1 MTYKYYTFNPNLNIT
16 ASSILVNEF
25 QSLLNDRFNVATDVF
40 TILEEPV
47 IGSGI
52 YENITVRIT
61 GAISSLT
68 GDKLSDDYKQILF
81 QQIDHN
87 SELGKKYFFD
97 NNWWLCI
104 YTEGLKALTAN
115 CVVRRCNNTFRWV
128 DENGNLYSE
137 YCCLEYKINRPKET
151 LGASDPISI
160 EGYTDAFLQLN
171 ANTKLIHGNQ
181 RFLVGPASNRI
192 CLKSFG
198 NGVRSYMNQSTID
211 DESGQLLMLSLGG
224 ATVDLD
230 TDDLV
235 NGIADGLKYKFSLS
249 VNPSSITGNAGTTIQ
264 LNPTLTLNGNSSNQP
279 LTYTSD
285 GSSVATVSAS
295 GLVTLVSSGS
305 CNIYTAMSNNSTVYT
320 TIPAS
325 VVILPINNSEV
336 VITPTP
342 SIIYEGNSQTYN
354 INLYINGIQQAN
366 TFIYA
371 TADNNVPITN
381 YLLTKGNNS
390 LTINNIKNY
399 MNYPLN
405 INAISGSYTGLISV
419 QLRGPF

>member
-1 MTYKYYTFNPNLNIT
+1 
-16 ASSILVNEF
+16 
-25 QSLLNDRFNVATDVF
+25 
-40 TILEEPV
+40 
-47 IGSGI
+47 
-52 YENITVRIT
+52 
-61 GAISSLT
+61 
-68 GDKLSDDYKQILF
+68 
-81 QQIDHN
+81 
-87 SELGKKYFFD
+87 
-97 NNWWLCI
+97 
-104 YTEGLKALTAN
+104 
-115 CVVRRCNNTFRWV
+115 
-128 DENGNLYSE
+128 
-137 YCCLEYKINRPKET
+137 
-151 LGASDPISI
+151 
-160 EGYTDAFLQLN
+160 
-171 ANTKLIHGNQ
+171 
-181 RFLVGPASNRI
+181 
-192 CLKSFG
+192 
-198 NGVRSYMNQSTID
+198 MNQSTID